1 MGTASALAILK
12 VLTAVHT
19 GSLAIVASLVD
30 SVMDIA
36 ASSSNYLAIRHAETP
51 PDADHRWGHGKAESL
66 SGLAQTVLVLASAA
80 ALAWQSIERFIE
92 PRPMHHAWVGVAVM
106 LISMVASALLTLYL
120 RRAGKRLGSVA
131 LTADSV
137 HYLSDVLSNL
147 AAVVAL
153 LLWEIFAVAWVD
165 PVVSLAIG
173 VLLASSARQIG
184 REAVAQL
191 MDKELN
197 EGVRANVI
205 HAATAAS
212 PHVLGVHELR
222 TRRSGKTV
230 VIDLHLEV
238 KASLSFIE
246 AHRVTS
252 MAQAAIEET
261 LGDAI
266 VTIHADPAHGPG
278 QLADDICHHVGVV
291 TGDPQPDR
299 GR

>member
-1 MGTASALAILK
+1 MSTAAALAILK
-12 VLTAVHT
+12 VVTAVYT

-30 SVMDIA
+30 SVMDVV
-36 ASSSNYLAIRHAETP
+36 ASSTNFLAIRHSETP

-80 ALAWQSIERFIE
+80 ALVWQSIQRFIE
-92 PRPMHHAWVGVAVM
+92 PRPMRHAWLGIWVM
-106 LISMVASALLTLYL
+106 LISMAASAVLTWYL
-120 RRAGKRLGSVA
+120 RRTGKRLGSVA
-131 LTADSV
+131 LAADSV

-147 AAVVAL
+147 AAIAAL
-153 LLWEIFAVAWVD
+153 VLWEMFQVAWVD

-173 VLLASSARQIG
+173 VLLALSARKIG

-191 MDKELN
+191 MDKELDDDIRARVI
-197 EGVRANVI
+197 GV
-205 HAATAAS
+205 ATAAS

-230 VIDLHLEV
+230 VVDLHLEV
-238 KASLSFIE
+238 RASLSFVE

-252 MAQAAIEET
+252 VVQAAIEEV

-266 VTIHADPAHGPG
+266 VTIHPDPALAPG
-278 QLADDICHHVGVV
+278 KLADDVCRHVGVAA
-291 TGDPQPDR
+291 GPPR
-299 GR
+299 SA